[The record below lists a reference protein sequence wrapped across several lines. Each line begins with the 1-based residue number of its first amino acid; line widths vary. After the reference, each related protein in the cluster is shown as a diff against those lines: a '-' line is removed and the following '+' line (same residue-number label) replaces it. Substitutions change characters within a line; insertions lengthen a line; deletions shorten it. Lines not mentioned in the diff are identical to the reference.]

1 MEMELKQMT
10 EIVIVFIG
18 FADDR
23 FAHDSMR
30 DLYKCVAPLVG
41 TEIMWVDVE

>member
-1 MEMELKQMT
+1 MELQQMT
-10 EIVIVFIG
+10 QIVIVFYG
-18 FADDR
+18 VADKGI
-23 FAHDSMR
+23 R